1 MLEILLF
8 LVLVSA
14 QLWPDYKDAEFEE
27 IREDALDASFT
38 DEIDW
43 STYSSVRCGLT
54 GDNRFESVKV
64 LSWFSFQ
71 LSVLDN
77 KCQTSKKDLL
87 KL

>member
-14 QLWPDYKDAEFEE
+14 QLWPDYKDAEFGE
-27 IREDALDASFT
+27 IKEDALDTSFT

-43 STYSSVRCGLT
+43 STYSTVRCGLT

-64 LSWFSFQ
+64 LF
-71 LSVLDN
+71 
-77 KCQTSKKDLL
+77 
-87 KL
+87 